1 MMHFIDV
8 KRDYWPT
15 WDWRTAEPE
24 SVGMRSDLLLELN
37 KALNSQ
43 YASVNGIVIVRN
55 GYIVYERYNSGFGPD
70 DTHPVASVTKSF
82 ISALIGIA
90 IDKGHLKDVDEK
102 VLDFFS
108 EYTPSANDMQKR
120 LVSIRD
126 LLTMTAPFAWK
137 TRANR
142 YEPLD
147 RLRRQRDWIKF
158 ILDILGRNGQIGRF
172 QYSSAASHLLSAI
185 ITRTTGISAREFANE
200 HLFRPL
206 GIREIPDYEMKSFLQ
221 EDVFGKNVTG
231 WVKDPQGN
239 STGGWG
245 LSITPRDMARFG
257 FLYLNLGNWDN
268 KQIVSEGWVRESTE
282 LNSSGYGYQWWLKE
296 GVFAASG
303 HGGNHIFC
311 IPGYD
316 LVIAIA
322 SKLSAR
328 PRDRWHL
335 LNEYVLPTMDSEV

>member
-108 EYTPSANDMQKR
+108 E
-120 LVSIRD
+120 
-126 LLTMTAPFAWK
+126 
-137 TRANR
+137 
-142 YEPLD
+142 
-147 RLRRQRDWIKF
+147 
-158 ILDILGRNGQIGRF
+158 
-172 QYSSAASHLLSAI
+172 
-185 ITRTTGISAREFANE
+185 
-200 HLFRPL
+200 
-206 GIREIPDYEMKSFLQ
+206 
-221 EDVFGKNVTG
+221 
-231 WVKDPQGN
+231 
-239 STGGWG
+239 
-245 LSITPRDMARFG
+245 
-257 FLYLNLGNWDN
+257 
-268 KQIVSEGWVRESTE
+268 
-282 LNSSGYGYQWWLKE
+282 
-296 GVFAASG
+296 
-303 HGGNHIFC
+303 
-311 IPGYD
+311 
-316 LVIAIA
+316 
-322 SKLSAR
+322 
-328 PRDRWHL
+328 
-335 LNEYVLPTMDSEV
+335 